1 MMNTCA
7 AGMPMYSESENT
19 GLSLKA
25 DINLNSD
32 RLLRVGT
39 ELQRYR
45 LDDYWTA
52 SGGGM
57 GPDTFLNIQQWST

>member
-1 MMNTCA
+1 
-7 AGMPMYSESENT
+7 MYSESENT

-57 GPDTFLNIQQWST
+57 GPDTFLNINNGQRDRAALFCRA